1 MFRTG
6 RDLPAVGHGRARER
20 GSSMSEAL
28 LAMVIVSIALAGV
41 AGVLGSNLKVN
52 AHSQDLTSGARSL
65 REVLA
70 SVDAQTYD
78 ALLAMNGNT
87 FYDTRAA
94 GNARFRVELTTA
106 VAAVDMISIAAV
118 LKDQR
123 TGRELS
129 RVASFRSRR

>member
-1 MFRTG
+1 MFRT
-6 RDLPAVGHGRARER
+6 RQDLPAGGHGRARER
-20 GSSMSEAL
+20 GSSMIEAL

-52 AHSQDLTSGARSL
+52 AHSQDLTTGSRFL
-65 REVLA
+65 QEVLA

-87 FYDTRAA
+87 FYDTGAA

-106 VAAVDMISIAAV
+106 VSAVDMISIAAV

-123 TGRELS
+123 SGRELS
-129 RVASFRSRR
+129 RVASFRSKR